1 MAPSGPTASNPGRAL
16 VTGVTGYIGSRL
28 VPVLLD
34 AGWEVSVLTRS
45 ASRVAK
51 APWRDQVD
59 VIEADATDT
68 ASLARA
74 MDGVDVAYYLL
85 HSMDGKGDY
94 RRRDRQMAYGFADA
108 ATEAGVRRIVYL
120 GGVRPPGD
128 LNDMSEH
135 LASRAEVG
143 EIFLASEVPAAV
155 VQAAVILGTG
165 SASFEMLRHLTTR
178 LPAMI
183 TPKWLNNT
191 IQPIA
196 VDDVLA
202 ALTAA
207 ADLPPEHNRT
217 FDIGGPDVLTYGDL
231 MQAYAKTAGLR
242 PRVIVTAPVLTPRLA
257 SLWVGLVTP
266 VPTGVAQPLVGSL
279 IHNAV
284 CSEDDLATLRPELA
298 GRLGVRDAIRLA
310 LRDPAGLDGEG
321 ANGGLPASV
330 SWPTDPDWAGP
341 QSWLHQVLGAS
352 GRRGQ

>member
-1 MAPSGPTASNPGRAL
+1 MSPAGHTPSSPGCAL

-34 AGWEVSVLTRS
+34 AGWEVKVLTRS
-45 ASRVAK
+45 AERVAK
-51 APWRDQVD
+51 APWRDRVE
-59 VIEADATDT
+59 VVEADATDT
-68 ASLARA
+68 ASLVGA
-74 MDGVDVAYYLL
+74 MEGVDVAYYLL

-108 ATEAGVRRIVYL
+108 ATEAGVDRIVYL

-128 LNDMSEH
+128 LSEMSEH

-183 TPKWLNNT
+183 TPKWLSNT

-202 ALTAA
+202 ALAAA
-207 ADLPPEHNRT
+207 ADLEPEHNRT

-231 MQAYAKTAGLR
+231 MQVYARTAGLSR
-242 PRVIVTAPVLTPRLA
+242 RLIVTVPVLTPRLA

-284 CSEDDLATLRPELA
+284 CAEDDLAELRPELA
-298 GRLGVRDAIRLA
+298 QRLSVREAITLA
-310 LRDPAGLDGEG
+310 LRDPADLEGEG
-321 ANGGLPASV
+321 AGGGLPASV
-330 SWPTDPDWAGP
+330 RWPTDPDWAGP
-341 QSWLHQVLGAS
+341 QGWFGDATVSSDGKRS
-352 GRRGQ
+352 